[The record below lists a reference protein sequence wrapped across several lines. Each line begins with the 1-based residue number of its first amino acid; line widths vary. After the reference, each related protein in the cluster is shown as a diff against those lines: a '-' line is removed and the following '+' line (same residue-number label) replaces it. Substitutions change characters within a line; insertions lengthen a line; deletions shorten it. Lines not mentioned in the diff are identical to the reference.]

1 MENSII
7 NLLFIVIVTCGFS
20 TFIMPLMKK
29 IAFLIGA
36 TDKPT
41 EEEGHRHIHKKEISK
56 LGGVGVYFAFLIG
69 YMLFGKYSHQMNS
82 ILIGSFVVIFTGII
96 DDITSIGWKKLL
108 GHFSAAIIVTIYG
121 GLLLQD
127 ITAFGYEFSQVPNM
141 PKVFAPHP
149 EDIMK
154 VKSVLKKLNLDY
166 KMGVI
171 GSGDKFVTSY
181 DSIKDVKD
189 RIIACEMEG
198 ASIAHTAIRL
208 GKRFIILRYIS
219 DVVGEPSQIDD
230 YSKFEEDMANRSSKI
245 TLDLIRNL

>member
-1 MENSII
+1 MIGI
-7 NLLFIVIVTCGFS
+7 
-20 TFIMPLMKK
+20 
-29 IAFLIGA
+29 IGA
-36 TDKPT
+36 MKD
-41 EEEGHRHIHKKEISK
+41 EIDIIAENLENCEKVNVGSFPFYTGSIGDNDVV
-56 LGGVGVYFAFLIG
+56 LALCGVGKVNAAIATT
-69 YMLFGKYSHQMNS
+69 
-82 ILIGSFVVIFTGII
+82 ILINTFECELVINTGI
-96 DDITSIGWKKLL
+96 
-108 GHFSAAIIVTIYG
+108 AG
-121 GLLLQD
+121 GLKGTSPRDIILAEGLIYSDFD